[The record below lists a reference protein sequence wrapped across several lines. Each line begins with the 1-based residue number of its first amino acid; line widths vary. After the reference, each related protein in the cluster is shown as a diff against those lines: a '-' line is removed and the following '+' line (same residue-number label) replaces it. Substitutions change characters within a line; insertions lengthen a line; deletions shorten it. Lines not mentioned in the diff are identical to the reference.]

1 MLTPKGKVYA
11 EMNVSCLAPDHYLL
25 VTGSSSEFHDLRYI
39 LLCISKASSGFIFSL
54 IVVVPRFQGV
64 CMIWEEASLC
74 SRYSGFV

>member
-11 EMNVSCLAPDHYLL
+11 EMNVSCMAPDHYLL

-64 CMIWEEASLC
+64 CMIWKEASL
-74 SRYSGFV
+74 